1 MIPDVLPWKSIQ
13 PSNQQCGG
21 AAKQGSEKSQTLPSR
36 RVIHVYPA
44 DADTL
49 VLSKANQVSQTH
61 GCGNTG
67 GRICH
72 YTESP
77 WTTKFVHA
85 KSSRS

>member
-36 RVIHVYPA
+36 R
-44 DADTL
+44 
-49 VLSKANQVSQTH
+49 ANQVSQTH